1 MGKTILVAFIVI
13 VVGAVAA
20 FAGYRVGD
28 GAGFERANQVRQQFF
43 QQRQAGQ
50 NGAGGAGGPAS
61 GAGGSGGIAGGGSG
75 AGRAFTVQGTIKSVD
90 GDTLTITLGNRDVK
104 VNLSD
109 KTQLL
114 KSVTGTRAE
123 LAAGAHVMITPEGSS
138 TGGGDSLNAASV
150 TILPSQ

>member
-1 MGKTILVAFIVI
+1 MGKTILIVFIVI
-13 VVGAVAA
+13 VVGAIAA

-50 NGAGGAGGPAS
+50 GNAGGFGS
-61 GAGGSGGIAGGGSG
+61 GAGGSSGVAGGGSG
-75 AGRAFTVQGTIKSVD
+75 AGRALSVQGTIKSID
-90 GDTLTITLGNRDVK
+90 GDTLTITMGNRDVK
-104 VNLSD
+104 IKLGD

-114 KSVTGTRAE
+114 KSVAGTRDE
-123 LAAGAHVMITPEGSS
+123 LAAGVRVMITPEGSS

>member
-1 MGKTILVAFIVI
+1 MGKTILIAFIVI
-13 VVGAVAA
+13 VVGATAA

-50 NGAGGAGGPAS
+50 GSAGGLAS
-61 GAGGSGGIAGGGSG
+61 GAGGSNGVAGGGSG

-90 GDTLTITLGNRDVK
+90 GDILTITLGNRDVK

-114 KSVTGTRAE
+114 KSVAGTRAE
-123 LAAGAHVMITPEGSS
+123 LAAGAHVMITPEGSA

>member
-1 MGKTILVAFIVI
+1 MGKTILTAFIVI
-13 VVGAVAA
+13 VVGAIAA

-43 QQRQAGQ
+43 QQRQTGQ
-50 NGAGGAGGPAS
+50 GNAGGFAS
-61 GAGGSGGIAGGGSG
+61 GAGGSNGAGGGGSG
-75 AGRAFTVQGTIKSVD
+75 AGRALTVQGTIKSVD
-90 GDTLTITLGNRDVK
+90 GDTITVTLGNRDVK

-114 KSVTGTRAE
+114 KSVAGTRDE
-123 LAAGAHVMITPEGSS
+123 LAAGARVMITPEGSA

-150 TILPSQ
+150 TILPAQ